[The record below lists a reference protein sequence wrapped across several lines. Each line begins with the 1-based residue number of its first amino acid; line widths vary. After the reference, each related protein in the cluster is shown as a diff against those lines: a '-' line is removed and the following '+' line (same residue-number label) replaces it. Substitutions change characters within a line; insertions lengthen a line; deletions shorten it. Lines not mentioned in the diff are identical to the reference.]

1 MKLFYTIIVM
11 LVMIFIITFSLANT
25 ELVQLKYYGFIDAS
39 VEAYLLIFISFGV
52 GIVFAGFMGIVER
65 YRLSRK
71 AARLTKKVK
80 QLEREQAKGEIVP
93 LKVEEETAEKA

>member
-25 ELVQLKYYGFIDAS
+25 EPVNLKYYGFIDAS

-52 GIVFAGFMGIVER
+52 GIIFAGLMGIVER

-71 AARLTKKVK
+71 AARLSKKVRL
-80 QLEREQAKGEIVP
+80 LERDQVKGEITPV
-93 LKVEEETAEKA
+93 KVEGEPAE

>member
-11 LVMIFIITFSLANT
+11 LVMIFIITFSLTNT
-25 ELVQLKYYGFIDAS
+25 EPVNLKYYGFIDTS

-71 AARLTKKVK
+71 ASRLTKKIK
-80 QLEREQAKGEIVP
+80 QLERDLAKGEIVP
-93 LKVEEETAEKA
+93 LKVEEEPAEKA